1 MCLFEGE
8 IGWMEI
14 FEEKMEMKTF
24 LNVIGWVGYRVGMLP
39 LFLFWA
45 VGLIIVLFLFLFI
58 FLGLTRRDF
67 FFGT

>member
-1 MCLFEGE
+1 
-8 IGWMEI
+8 MEN
-14 FEEKMEMKTF
+14 FEEKMERKTF
-24 LNVIGWVGYRVGMLP
+24 LSVFGWVGYRVGMLP
-39 LFLFWA
+39 LFFFFWA

>member
-1 MCLFEGE
+1 
-8 IGWMEI
+8 MEN
-14 FEEKMEMKTF
+14 FEEKMERKTF
-24 LNVIGWVGYRVGMLP
+24 LSVFGWVGYRVGMLP

-67 FFGT
+67 FLGHDFYFLINW

>member
-1 MCLFEGE
+1 
-8 IGWMEI
+8 MEI

-24 LNVIGWVGYRVGMLP
+24 LSVFGWVGYRVGMLP

-45 VGLIIVLFLFLFI
+45 VGLIIVLFLLLFI